1 MPNLMSLTAQ
11 SNLIARFCAAILL
24 SVCVAL
30 SVSAQ
35 TDTQPDS
42 NDDTP
47 EIKEV
52 SKKPE
57 RDGHDRP
64 TSYPKIKF
72 GAKKGGG
79 DKEDAAAKKLKT
91 RVYLLD
97 VSASMSKSITIEDTR
112 ETTRLEHMVSQIKR
126 SLDALS
132 NRRNPNLR
140 FNIVTFGSVQDFA
153 AGGELQPVTVDNVKR
168 AKEWLDKLES
178 KGESDIYTMLSEC
191 FEQEPDSATMLVG
204 SLPSKPADIDEEEYK
219 KHKDAGEYLI
229 AQVKIWRDEDGRK
242 TTLDITGVGLS
253 DDEKAYYR
261 RLAEAAGGTY
271 LDA

>member
-1 MPNLMSLTAQ
+1 MPKLMSSA
-11 SNLIARFCAAILL
+11 IRFRMMWR
-24 SVCVAL
+24 VCVAVVL
-30 SVSAQ
+30 STCVAFAVSGQ
-35 TDTQPDS
+35 QPDPGS
-42 NDDTP
+42 NKENEP
-47 EIKEV
+47 EIKDV

-64 TSYPKIKF
+64 TSYPKIRF
-72 GAKKGGG
+72 GAKKGDDG
-79 DKEDAAAKKLKT
+79 KEDPGEKKLKT

-97 VSASMSKSITIEDTR
+97 VSASMAKSITIEDTR
-112 ETTRLEHMVSQIKR
+112 ETTRLEHMVSQIKS
-126 SLDALS
+126 SLDALA

-153 AGGELQPVTVDNVKR
+153 GGGDLQPVTGENVKR
-168 AKEWLDKLES
+168 AKEWLEKLES
-178 KGESDIYTMLSEC
+178 KGESDIYTMLKEC

-204 SLPSKPADIDEEEYK
+204 SLPTKPDKVDEEEFK
-219 KHKDAGEYLI
+219 KHKDAGEFLI
-229 AQVKIWRDEDGRK
+229 AMVKVWRDNDGRK

>member
-1 MPNLMSLTAQ
+1 MPNLMRSTIWLR
-11 SNLIARFCAAILL
+11 SIWRL
-24 SVCVAL
+24 SVAVVLSTCVAFA
-30 SVSAQ
+30 VSAQ
-35 TDTQPDS
+35 PDEEDES
-42 NDDTP
+42 PKIED
-47 EIKEV
+47 V

-72 GAKKGGG
+72 GSKKGG
-79 DKEDAAAKKLKT
+79 DEKEDAAEKKLKT

-97 VSASMSKSITIEDTR
+97 ISAAMAKSITIEDTR
-112 ETTRLEHMVSQIKR
+112 ESTRLEHMVSQIES
-126 SLDALS
+126 SLDALA

-153 AGGELQPVTVDNVKR
+153 GGGELQPVTADNIKR
-168 AKEWLDKLES
+168 AKEWLAKLES
-178 KGESDIYTMLSEC
+178 KGDSDIYNMLREC

-204 SLPSKPADIDEEEYK
+204 SLPCKPENVDEEEFK
-219 KHKDAGEYLI
+219 KCKDAGEFLI
-229 AQVKIWRDEDGRK
+229 AKVKDWREDDERK
-242 TTLDITGVGLS
+242 TTLDITGVGLT

>member
-1 MPNLMSLTAQ
+1 MLKLMKLADR
-11 SNLIARFCAAILL
+11 LKFGWRL
-24 SVCVAL
+24 CVASL
-30 SVSAQ
+30 LFVCAGVAVSAQ
-35 TDTQPDS
+35 SEPKEPAEEPPKITDAS
-42 NDDTP
+42 
-47 EIKEV
+47 
-52 SKKPE
+52 SKPE

-72 GAKKGGG
+72 GAKKGGDG
-79 DKEDAAAKKLKT
+79 DGEEGVVKNLKT

-97 VSASMSKSITIEDTR
+97 VSAGMAKSITIDGTH
-112 ETTRLEHMVSQIKR
+112 ETTRLDHMVSQIKS

-140 FNIVTFGSVQDFA
+140 FNLVTFGSVQDFA
-153 AGGELQPVTVDNVKR
+153 DGGEMQAVTADSVKR

-178 KGESDIYTMLSEC
+178 KGESDIYTMLTEC

-204 SLPSKPADIDEEEYK
+204 SLPTKPANVNEDEYK
-219 KHKDAGEYLI
+219 KYDDAGEFLI
-229 AQVKIWRDEDGRK
+229 AKVKFWRDEDGRK

-253 DDEKAYYR
+253 DDEKAYFR